1 MIPNPLIFQYQEEST
16 MFCTHCGT
24 KLNDDAKFCHRCG
37 APVIAPQ
44 APAQNQNPA
53 QFQFQA
59 QAQPLSP
66 AFSQYLDRV
75 SMGLNQKPEY
85 VPELNCYQFYC
96 ERFSAALAKMKQYI
110 FITENDTMDFQGA
123 QAYSQACMRRA
134 LNIYKGLPRGLQTG
148 IVAHNV
154 ICQSRANPSA
164 CQFIQQLPDKHMAAF
179 EMPMIMELSSGN
191 LLYCTK
197 LPVWGLAM
205 VNGIRKNAE
214 KMLRV

>member
-1 MIPNPLIFQYQEEST
+1 
-16 MFCTHCGT
+16 MFCTNCGT
-24 KLNDDAKFCHRCG
+24 QLNEDAKFCHRCG
-37 APVIAPQ
+37 APVITPQ
-44 APAQNQNPA
+44 ATAQNHDPA
-53 QFQFQA
+53 RFQTPPQFQTQPQFQA
-59 QAQPLSP
+59 QPQFQTPPLSP
-66 AFSQYLDRV
+66 AFSQYLDRI

-110 FITENDTMDFQGA
+110 FITENDAMDFQGA

-148 IVAHNV
+148 VVAYNV
-154 ICQSRANPSA
+154 ICQSHANPSA

-179 EMPMIMELSSGN
+179 EMPIIMELSSKN
-191 LLYCTK
+191 LFYCTK

-205 VNGIRKNAE
+205 VKGIRKNAE
-214 KMLRV
+214 KLLRV